1 MTGTEHPRTRHTHRN
16 LRSHRRDPKASAV
29 FETACFPRDK
39 VEYSLLNVDI
49 GVGAGG
55 GDRSHTFW
63 TGDNPPT
70 FSDALKVLML

>member
-55 GDRSHTFW
+55 G
-63 TGDNPPT
+63 TGPTLFGLGIIPPL
-70 FSDALKVLML
+70 SLMR